1 MVTTEMTTAEENK
14 RIVRRIRDE
23 VEEQK
28 DLDAV
33 DEIFAEDVVVH
44 GPMGELSG
52 REAIKEMYES
62 DRKAFSDSTETIHDF
77 IAEGDTV
84 AVRMT
89 ERGTHDGEFMG
100 MEPTGKEYEIQT
112 TAFLHLEDGKVAEW
126 WIQPD
131 TLGFMQQLGVNPED
145 ISEAV
150 PADDD

>member
-28 DLDAV
+28 DIDAV

-44 GPMGELSG
+44 GPMGEFRG

-112 TAFLHLEDGKVAEW
+112 MAFLRLEDGKVTEW
-126 WIQPD
+126 WMQSD

-145 ISEAV
+145 LSAAV
-150 PADDD
+150 PAADD